1 MARLKLLDSI
11 SELKVKGDPFP
22 LRTVITERVK
32 RLPRS
37 PRKTIDEQVSD
48 AVRQIEI
55 EEGAELSTMLP
66 YEDLLSIREEII
78 PEALGVVTISSGKKI
93 IPPKST
99 PAGTMDEF
107 EAQFSEFFGTPKKAS
122 GGVVSLYNR
131 PRYGLGGA
139 LWEGLTDNKIANLAK

>member
-78 PEALGVVTISSGKKI
+78 PEALGVVTISSGKKMNEYI
-93 IPPKST
+93 LKVENEYI
-99 PAGTMDEF
+99 
-107 EAQFSEFFGTPKKAS
+107 
-122 GGVVSLYNR
+122 L
-131 PRYGLGGA
+131 
-139 LWEGLTDNKIANLAK
+139 